1 MRTSQIP
8 TFMLHVQQVYYN
20 PYLLT
25 LSFSEQACNPCLND
39 QIKDY
44 LQEWIIGRNR
54 IARKVALDAKWIVLK
69 NVIYL

>member
-44 LQEWIIGRNR
+44 LQE
-54 IARKVALDAKWIVLK
+54 
-69 NVIYL
+69 